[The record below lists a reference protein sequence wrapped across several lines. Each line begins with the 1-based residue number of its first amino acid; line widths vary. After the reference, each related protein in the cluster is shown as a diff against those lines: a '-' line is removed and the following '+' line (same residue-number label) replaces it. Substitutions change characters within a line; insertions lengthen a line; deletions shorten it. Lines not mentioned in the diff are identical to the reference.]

1 MRSFGLITNNK
12 LLGELSLDQLK
23 EFIPSF
29 KEIYLKKKEIAFS
42 PGIYPND
49 IFLVTKGRIKVFLT
63 YPDGKEFILTILDPG
78 DIFSGHTR
86 AFGQALED
94 SVMLL
99 MPLDA
104 FRKMLARYPN
114 LMYGLI
120 RVLGDALKHS
130 LDVIEQLVFMEA
142 KIRLANLL
150 YQWTF
155 SRGIHQHDGILVH
168 TGLTRE
174 ELAYLIGATRQTLTT
189 LLKEFEAQQI
199 ITVYKRSIL
208 VRDIDALKKVIFQLS
223 L

>member
-12 LLGELSLDQLK
+12 LLGKLSIDQLK

-63 YPDGKEFILTILDPG
+63 YPDGKEFILTILDTG
-78 DIFSGHTR
+78 DIFCGHTR

-94 SVMLL
+94 SVILLVPLEAFQEMLL
-99 MPLDA
+99 
-104 FRKMLARYPN
+104 RYPE
-114 LMYGLI
+114 LMYGLV

-130 LDVIEQLVFMEA
+130 LDVIERMVFMEA

-150 YQWTF
+150 YQWALN
-155 SRGIHQHDGILVH
+155 RGVHQDEGILVP

-174 ELAYLIGATRQTLTT
+174 ELAYLIGTTRQTLAT
-189 LLKEFEAQQI
+189 LIKDFEAQKI
-199 ITVYKRSIL
+199 IKVSKKSIFVKDL
-208 VRDIDALKKVIFQLS
+208 EALKKVIFQMS